1 MANSR
6 EIMRQ
11 LRGKTDRVV
20 RTVALASLRSVILLT
35 PVDTGRA
42 RGNWKVGVNE
52 VDTSV
57 DYEGGPKGARAAN
70 EAAATANAL
79 NAGAGKIGQAGA
91 GKVITLA
98 NGLPYAPA
106 LEFGH
111 SQQASGMVRKTA
123 ARVPE
128 FVRAAVA
135 NERGR

>member
-6 EIMRQ
+6 EVMRQ
-11 LRGKTDRVV
+11 LRAQTDRVV

-52 VDTSV
+52 LDTSV

-70 EAAATANAL
+70 GSAATAHAL
-79 NAGAGKIGQAGA
+79 NKGSGKIGGFGAGKRVTI
-91 GKVITLA
+91 A
-98 NGLPYAPA
+98 NGLPYASA

-123 ARVPE
+123 ARVPA